1 MTKIIFIVFSRK
13 EIRGVKFNI
22 LVRDKIA
29 LWFENLEIY
38 FLQISSADEL
48 QITASL
54 VIIKFSSLIGNL
66 R

>member
-13 EIRGVKFNI
+13 EIPGVKFNI

-48 QITASL
+48 QI
-54 VIIKFSSLIGNL
+54 

>member
-13 EIRGVKFNI
+13 EIREVKFNI

-48 QITASL
+48 QITALL
-54 VIIKFSSLIGNL
+54 VIIKSSSLIGNL

>member
-13 EIRGVKFNI
+13 EIPGVKFNI

-54 VIIKFSSLIGNL
+54 VIIKSSSLIGNL

>member
-13 EIRGVKFNI
+13 EIPGVKFNI